1 MNYFS
6 ILLVLIAGAA
16 WAGTGLAAQ
25 DFFSKSSLSPMD
37 LTVFRMACTG
47 ILMSLL
53 TVIERKLEKNI
64 KAVKREPKLVLAI
77 IIYGIGGLLAMH
89 YTYFASIAA
98 GNAAAVWRTVAGRKR
113 ARRMIAARSR
123 IRRRAVAFRGGV
135 WYNSHRCA
143 AMGGEM
149 PATER
154 DNGTMKTFPRPVNG
168 LPRPVAHFTRLR
180 GAGFCK

>member
-1 MNYFS
+1 MR
-6 ILLVLIAGAA
+6 LCIASGGSRKRKGRKNEMCGVR
-16 WAGTGLAAQ
+16 AGVSRNTRDIRGRMVATLRTLPLAA
-25 DFFSKSSLSPMD
+25 FRRGRHGGAVFAARNPTAIWRGLS
-37 LTVFRMACTG
+37 TREGARRM
-47 ILMSLL
+47 S
-53 TVIERKLEKNI
+53 
-64 KAVKREPKLVLAI
+64 
-77 IIYGIGGLLAMH
+77 
-89 YTYFASIAA
+89 
-98 GNAAAVWRTVAGRKR
+98 AAAVELA
-113 ARRMIAARSR
+113 
-123 IRRRAVAFRGGV
+123 RRAVARSGGV